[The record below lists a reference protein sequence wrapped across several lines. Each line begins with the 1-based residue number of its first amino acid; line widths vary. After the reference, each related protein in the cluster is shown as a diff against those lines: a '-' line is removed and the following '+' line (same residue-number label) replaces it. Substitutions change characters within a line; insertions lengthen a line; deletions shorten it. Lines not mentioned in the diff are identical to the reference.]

1 MLSRIRHMIAAL
13 GIASVT
19 SPAVACDVAL
29 VLAVDV
35 SGSVNSAEYT
45 TQMRGLAEALVD
57 PAVEEALVRGSVAV
71 SVLQWTGSN
80 RQHVSIPWTRMQT
93 YDDTQAMARAVAD
106 IPREWYHFSTA
117 IGEALLVSLN
127 MFDDVTDCERR
138 VIDVSGD
145 GYSNEGIPPEELRQ
159 ILRDAAVTVNG
170 LAIETDQTLLLEY
183 FEKYMITGPGAFAVR
198 AESYEVYPRRIRQ
211 KLLRELTKQVAS
223 LCDPSASC

>member
-1 MLSRIRHMIAAL
+1 MRTSLRNICAAFAIGTTIA
-13 GIASVT
+13 
-19 SPAVACDVAL
+19 PAAACDVAL

-35 SGSVNSAEYT
+35 SGSVNPAEYT

-57 PAVEEALVRGSVAV
+57 PAVEEALVRGQAAV
-71 SVLQWTGSN
+71 TVMQWTGSN
-80 RQHVSIPWTRMQT
+80 RQDISIPWTRMKT
-93 YDDTQAMARAVAD
+93 YEDTQAMARAVAD
-106 IPREWYHFSTA
+106 IPREWRNFSTA
-117 IGEALLVSLN
+117 IGEALLVSLE

-145 GYSNEGIPPEELRQ
+145 GYSNEGIPPEELHQ

-170 LAIETDQTLLLEY
+170 LAIETDQTLLMEY
-183 FEKYMITGPGAFAVR
+183 FEKYLITGPGAFAVR

-223 LCDPSASC
+223 LSPQD

>member
-1 MLSRIRHMIAAL
+1 MRTSLRNICAAFAIGTTIA
-13 GIASVT
+13 
-19 SPAVACDVAL
+19 PAAACDVAL

-35 SGSVNSAEYT
+35 SGSVNPAEYT

-57 PAVEEALVRGSVAV
+57 PAVEEALVRGQAAV
-71 SVLQWTGSN
+71 TVMQWTGSN
-80 RQHVSIPWTRMQT
+80 RQDISIPWTRMKT
-93 YDDTQAMARAVAD
+93 YEDTQAMARAVAD
-106 IPREWYHFSTA
+106 IPREWRNFSTA
-117 IGEALLVSLN
+117 IGEALLVSLE

-145 GYSNEGIPPEELRQ
+145 GYSNEGIPPEELHQ

-170 LAIETDQTLLLEY
+170 LAIETDQTLLMEY
-183 FEKYMITGPGAFAVR
+183 FEKYLITGPGAFAVR

-223 LCDPSASC
+223 LSPHD

>member
-1 MLSRIRHMIAAL
+1 MRTSLRNICAAFAIGTTIA
-13 GIASVT
+13 
-19 SPAVACDVAL
+19 PAAACDVAL

-35 SGSVNSAEYT
+35 SGSVNPAEYT

-57 PAVEEALVRGSVAV
+57 PAVEEALVRGQAAV
-71 SVLQWTGSN
+71 TVMQWTGSN
-80 RQHVSIPWTRMQT
+80 RQDISIPWTRMKT
-93 YDDTQAMARAVAD
+93 YEDTQAMARAVAD
-106 IPREWYHFSTA
+106 IPREWRNFSTA
-117 IGEALLVSLN
+117 IGEALLVSLE

-145 GYSNEGIPPEELRQ
+145 GYSNEGIPPEALHQ

-170 LAIETDQTLLLEY
+170 LAIETDQTLLMEY
-183 FEKYMITGPGAFAVR
+183 FEKYLITGPGAFAVR

-223 LCDPSASC
+223 LSPQD